1 MFVGDLPVLHPGA
14 KLAIGPIRRASA
26 SHSKVTSTEPGT
38 AVLNLDQLRRSCA
51 LCALRE
57 LCLPAGIDGA
67 DLDRLNAIVL
77 DKRLLDRGKTLFL
90 QGGRFRALYVVRS
103 GSLKTF
109 VENPAGDVQVLG
121 FHLPGEIVGM
131 DALAGDYHLCG
142 SEALE
147 RTSIC
152 ELPYAQLQRI
162 AGEIPGLCRQLVRV
176 ISREV
181 GADQNHLVMM
191 GRRQAQERLA
201 IFLRNFAERYERL
214 SRNPL
219 NFSLPMS
226 RHDLANYLGL
236 AMETVSRLFGRLE
249 AEGVIAVD
257 RKKVRI
263 LRPEF
268 LAGSCG
274 DDPSATPALE
284 RRAR

>member
-1 MFVGDLPVLHPGA
+1 M
-14 KLAIGPIRRASA
+14 
-26 SHSKVTSTEPGT
+26 
-38 AVLNLDQLRRSCA
+38 RRSCA

-57 LCLPAGIDGA
+57 LCLPAGIHGA
-67 DLDRLNAIVL
+67 DLARLNAIVR

-90 QGGRFRALYVVRS
+90 QGDRFRALYVVRS

-109 VENPAGDVQVLG
+109 VENHAGDVQVLG

-131 DALAGDYHLCG
+131 DALASDRHLCG

-147 RTSIC
+147 RTSVC
-152 ELPYAQLQRI
+152 ELPYAQLQRV
-162 AGEIPGLCRQLVRV
+162 AGEIPKLLQQLVRV

-181 GADQNHLVMM
+181 GADQGHLVMM

-201 IFLRNFAERYERL
+201 IFLRNFTERYERL
-214 SRNPL
+214 SRDPL
-219 NFSLPMS
+219 KLSLPMS

-263 LRPEF
+263 LRPEL

-274 DDPSATPALE
+274 DDQPMIRSGEAD
-284 RRAR
+284 